1 MKKCL
6 IIGITLTILLTV
18 GMVLFVNKDFGT
30 YIVKANLVDA
40 KSPDRLLKVYK
51 DDQEIDYREIRKMS
65 GTLLCESDNASVYY
79 GEIKKEKELKIVL
92 NLSRLISREV
102 NNGKEVVAKIMEG
115 E

>member
-1 MKKCL
+1 MKKYL

-18 GMVLFVNKDFGT
+18 GIVLFANKDFGT

-92 NLSRLISREV
+92 N
-102 NNGKEVVAKIMEG
+102 NGKEVVAKIMEG